1 MDLRMVVVETKMH
14 VNYFK
19 LRHGPKMCM
28 FVCMIKHHQITLDFN
43 IMSKECKTVV
53 MVLVI

>member
-19 LRHGPKMCM
+19 LRHGFNMCM
-28 FVCMIKHHQITLDFN
+28 FVCLTKHNKITLDFN
-43 IMSKECKTVV
+43 VMSKGCKSVT
-53 MVLVI
+53 MVLVF